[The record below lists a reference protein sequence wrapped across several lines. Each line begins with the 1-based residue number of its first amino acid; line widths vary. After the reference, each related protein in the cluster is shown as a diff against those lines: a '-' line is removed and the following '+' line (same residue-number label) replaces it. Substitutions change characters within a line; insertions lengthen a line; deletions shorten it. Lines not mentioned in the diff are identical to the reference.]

1 MDTCRQTK
9 VINGKNTMFEIKNG
23 RWTARNRE
31 LIKRGHLPKM
41 VYMMGRTA
49 FGHSTKVNTR
59 LDSEYVEY
67 TDEYTG
73 FEYVRSKP
81 AKCEECGS
89 HLYYNNNSEVQC
101 EKCGLIIDEIDIYNM
116 QVIKKKY
123 KNEEIDDVDDYG
135 LTLDDWKNIR
145 KLRKNYNNK
154 NIKI

>member
-49 FGHSTKVNTR
+49 FGHSTKVNMR

-73 FEYVRSKP
+73 FEYVRSNP

-89 HLYYNNNSEVQC
+89 HLDYNNNCEVQC
-101 EKCGLIIDEIDIYNM
+101 EKCG
-116 QVIKKKY
+116 
-123 KNEEIDDVDDYG
+123 
-135 LTLDDWKNIR
+135 
-145 KLRKNYNNK
+145 
-154 NIKI
+154 

>member
-1 MDTCRQTK
+1 
-9 VINGKNTMFEIKNG
+9 MFEIKGNRWFKYKKDKYKNG
-23 RWTARNRE
+23 R
-31 LIKRGHLPKM
+31 LPKE
-41 VYMMGRTA
+41 VRMMGRGA

-101 EKCGLIIDEIDIYNM
+101 EKCGLIIGEIDIYNM

>member
-101 EKCGLIIDEIDIYNM
+101 EKCGLIIGEIDIYNM

-145 KLRKNYNNK
+145 KLRKK
-154 NIKI
+154 SR

>member
-89 HLYYNNNSEVQC
+89 HLYYNNNYEVQC
-101 EKCGLIIDEIDIYNM
+101 EKCGLIIGEIDIYNM

-145 KLRKNYNNK
+145 KLRKK
-154 NIKI
+154 SR